1 MTCGAVPLPVHVSVA
16 GPFDGSTRPCAFVTS
31 PDVDVIRT
39 GVASSDP
46 VPSTWAC
53 QAGSSA
59 IGELDSWPGPRA
71 AARAGAGPCAAAAGA
86 AGGATPAAPPAMRAH
101 RRAPDAFT
109 ALSSTV
115 YVRLRSGRRSFASDS
130 TKPAPKTVLQAAPG
144 VRAREFP

>member
-1 MTCGAVPLPVHVSVA
+1 MACGGVPLPVPVSVA
-16 GPFDGSTRPCAFVTS
+16 GPFEESTRPCAFVTS
-31 PDVDVIRT
+31 PDVEVIRT

-46 VPSTWAC
+46 VPRTCAF

-59 IGELDSWPGPRA
+59 IGELDSWT
-71 AARAGAGPCAAAAGA
+71 GPCADAAGA
-86 AGGATPAAPPAMRAH
+86 ASAASPAATPAMRAH

-130 TKPAPKTVLQAAPG
+130 TKPAPKRVLQSAPG
-144 VRAREFP
+144 VRAREFPQLGPGSPIN